1 MNQLL
6 DPDYEINKIRINL
19 NGQVY
24 RNEEDRLIVRQ
35 LLLKRWN
42 LFTLNR
48 IDLIA
53 AESLKFSS

>member
-42 LFTLNR
+42 LFTLENM
-48 IDLIA
+48 L
-53 AESLKFSS
+53 SFYM